1 MNKTEWITI
10 KEATRI
16 LGISERTL
24 WRRVKAGKYQTRREG
39 GGEKALR
46 LLSRKDI
53 ERDLK
58 RSVSLPAPV
67 REDKTIQLV
76 SEFQNVI
83 RRHTDKIMAGTDKQ
97 ADKRHKRLFRNI
109 LLLLIVITILLLT
122 FVYLT
127 VTRESGRSERR
138 LSDKIQTMADRQEAR
153 NNGQE
158 ALKTA
163 IKNDLT
169 QAGEKIRDLEAS
181 NQATGEKINQQRKDI
196 TETGELVKGQAAK
209 IDRQTA
215 EIEGLQKQVSNQ
227 NTAIISLMDA
237 IRELIEIKSA
247 PPATP
252 IPTITPGPR
261 PTIEPVKTPAP
272 VTTPEPPA
280 QEEKGGGF
288 LGIF

>member
-1 MNKTEWITI
+1 MLANEWITI

-58 RSVSLPAPV
+58 RSVSLPAPA

-83 RRHTDKIMAGTDKQ
+83 RRHTDKILAATDKQ

-109 LLLLIVITILLLT
+109 LLLLIFITILLLT

-127 VTRESGRSERR
+127 VTRESGRSESR
-138 LSDKIQTMADRQEAR
+138 LSDKIQTMADRQDAQ
-153 NNGQE
+153 NKVQE
-158 ALKTA
+158 VLKTV

-169 QAGEKIRDLEAS
+169 QAGEQIRDLAAAD
-181 NQATGEKINQQRKDI
+181 QATREALKADIQEIRTATRTDNRATGAIIKNQVAEISRTGDRVKAQAEKIEAQ
-196 TETGELVKGQAAK
+196 TEEIKELRIQMIELQAG
-209 IDRQTA
+209 IA
-215 EIEGLQKQVSNQ
+215 EIRAAV
-227 NTAIISLMDA
+227 T
-237 IRELIEIKSA
+237 
-247 PPATP
+247 
-252 IPTITPGPR
+252 R
-261 PTIEPVKTPAP
+261 PTPAP
-272 VTTPEPPA
+272 AATAPPDPEEP
-280 QEEKGGGF
+280 QQLNNSE
-288 LGIF
+288 IQ